1 MRVEFHC
8 HSRYSKDSLNPLEG
22 MIQTARQRGIDRL
35 IITDHSTIRGA
46 VRAQRMAPDLVI
58 VGEEVRTSRG
68 ELLAAYVQEEIPRGL
83 EPQIALRLLREQG
96 AFISVP
102 HPFEVE
108 RNGWEIHELLEII
121 PLVDAIEVFN
131 SRCVRPQLNKLAA
144 EFAQEHDL
152 VVTVGSDAHSLR
164 EIGRSVL
171 ELPSF
176 QDAVS
181 LRNVIRQGKAETRLS
196 SPFVHFSSVY
206 ARIYKGFH
214 PEVMEDETH
223 TD

>member
-1 MRVEFHC
+1 
-8 HSRYSKDSLNPLEG
+8 
-22 MIQTARQRGIDRL
+22 
-35 IITDHSTIRGA
+35 
-46 VRAQRMAPDLVI
+46 
-58 VGEEVRTSRG
+58 
-68 ELLAAYVQEEIPRGL
+68 
-83 EPQIALRLLREQG
+83 
-96 AFISVP
+96 
-102 HPFEVE
+102 
-108 RNGWEIHELLEII
+108 LEII

-131 SRCVRPQLNKLAA
+131 SRCVRPQLNKQAA
-144 EFAQEHDL
+144 EFAREHDL
-152 VVTVGSDAHSLR
+152 AVTVGSDAHSLR